1 MSDIDA
7 SHHIHVPKAV
17 LYYNPQ
23 SAWSIA
29 ALLALEEKGYGKD
42 EVDLKLV
49 DLSKGENFSPSFL
62 RLNPQGTVPTL
73 VVPFENTLSPDMES
87 RYRAITDTDALIA
100 FLDKSR
106 STMSRTHTTS
116 SAPAPA
122 LSPATV
128 ALSSAAKS
136 IITLVHSGVASP
148 DALFCLNAR
157 DLPAL
162 RAIAPSVSA
171 FLKGRKQTLER
182 HLAENESKEV
192 RVSEKTN
199 TFWLEK
205 KRAIEALLIVLDQ
218 ADKSDSEL
226 SESGRTARQEYF
238 DKSKAIWEVD
248 LAVVLNNVS
257 KELVG
262 PYALGEQI
270 SIVDVHLAAWLRA
283 LVTLSGGSIRDS
295 GTAAI
300 ARLEEYVGGR
310 AAFTKDMV
318 TASATRTMDSDGSAT
333 APTTTTSRPRLAV
346 LWDAL
351 ATRSSWQQV
360 FGADG

>member
-1 MSDIDA
+1 
-7 SHHIHVPKAV
+7 
-17 LYYNPQ
+17 
-23 SAWSIA
+23 
-29 ALLALEEKGYGKD
+29 
-42 EVDLKLV
+42 
-49 DLSKGENFSPSFL
+49 
-62 RLNPQGTVPTL
+62 
-73 VVPFENTLSPDMES
+73 
-87 RYRAITDTDALIA
+87 
-100 FLDKSR
+100 
-106 STMSRTHTTS
+106 
-116 SAPAPA
+116 
-122 LSPATV
+122 
-128 ALSSAAKS
+128 
-136 IITLVHSGVASP
+136 
-148 DALFCLNAR
+148 
-157 DLPAL
+157 
-162 RAIAPSVSA
+162 
-171 FLKGRKQTLER
+171 LER

-205 KRAIEALLIVLDQ
+205 KSAIEVLLIVLDQ

-238 DKSKAIWEVD
+238 DKSKAIWEVG

-262 PYALGEQI
+262 PYALGAPRCVGECYISLITLRFLCAGEQI

-300 ARLEEYVGGR
+300 ARLEEHVGGR
-310 AAFTKDMV
+310 AAFTKDVV
-318 TASATRTMDSDGSAT
+318 TASASRTTDSDGSAT
-333 APTTTTSRPRLAV
+333 APTTTASRPRLAV